1 MESKKVKIIDEHNID
16 REASIICP
24 FTVDQNDYVLYS
36 IDRDQDNSNLFVSK
50 LLKNNDNTSN
60 MMNIEDSMERTKIN
74 EIVKKLVTYSLDN
87 GSDVANREIELDGGI
102 KIKVNNVLFNRE
114 QNINVSKTYITTVKR
129 SVALVG
135 EKFFNLPEEKPAT
148 VVPDS
153 IFTDIPAPAVETAP
167 AEPLM
172 PEVQENVTPTN
183 LEEQPNV
190 DEIMNSFANNIAS
203 AETAVPEP
211 VPTPVEPVAAPAP
224 VFEVKEPVPTP
235 VEPAPVVNP
244 EQSAPSMPAPV
255 SEPSPTPAP
264 IFEVSEPA
272 PAPVGP
278 APVTTPEPTL
288 VFDAKNETN
297 LNNALNSENTDKTV
311 VTSDVDAL
319 RTFGTDGASAP
330 EGETAPASASGSKG
344 FVNFKVIAIIGLI
357 VFMAACAFM
366 GYEIYHYI
374 QIINK

>member
-1 MESKKVKIIDEHNID
+1 MESKKVKIVDEHNID

-36 IDRDQDNSNLFVSK
+36 IERDQDNSNLFVSK

-74 EIVKKLVTYSLDN
+74 EIVKKLVTYALDN
-87 GSDVANREIELDGGI
+87 GSDVANREIVLDGGV
-102 KIKVNNVLFNRE
+102 KININNVLFNRE

-135 EKFFNLPEEKPAT
+135 EKFFNLPEEKPAN

-153 IFTDIPAPAVETAP
+153 IFTDIPAPAVEPAP
-167 AEPLM
+167 AVM
-172 PEVQENVTPTN
+172 
-183 LEEQPNV
+183 
-190 DEIMNSFANNIAS
+190 
-203 AETAVPEP
+203 PEP
-211 VPTPVEPVAAPAP
+211 VPTPVP
-224 VFEVKEPVPTP
+224 EPVP
-235 VEPAPVVNP
+235 
-244 EQSAPSMPAPV
+244 
-255 SEPSPTPAP
+255 EPSPAPAP
-264 IFEVSEPA
+264 IFEVNNSTAA
-272 PAPVGP
+272 PAV
-278 APVTTPEPTL
+278 TPEPTL

-297 LNNALNSENTDKTV
+297 LNNALNAENNDKAV

-319 RTFGTDGASAP
+319 RSFGTDGNQTTEP
-330 EGETAPASASGSKG
+330 QGNGSKG
-344 FVNFKVIAIIGLI
+344 FINFKVIAIIGLI

-374 QIINK
+374 QIVNK